1 MRDVGGDTEVV
12 EVREDLRLPYK
23 EGVDPVIKTRED
35 LRLPYEEGADPRLPY
50 KEAAGSLDQRG
61 ASLAGSRAD
70 LGPISGRSRADLGP
84 ISGRSRRTDVIGRI
98 AIPDSS
104 AFTFSS

>member
-23 EGVDPVIKTRED
+23 EGVDP
-35 LRLPYEEGADPRLPY
+35 RLTF
-50 KEAAGSLDQRG
+50 KETVGSLDQRG
-61 ASLAGSRAD
+61 ASLGAISARSRAD
-70 LGPISGRSRADLGP
+70 LGAISCRSRADLGP